1 VSVARTGA
9 IALTGLE
16 GRVVD
21 VEVDVAPGVPK
32 FLVVGLPD
40 TSVNEARD
48 RVRSAVLNSGLRW
61 PDRRVTV
68 NLSPGWVRKRG
79 SSFDL
84 ALATAVLAADDQLP
98 AAAVAPL
105 VVVGELGLDGRV
117 RRVRGVLPMTM
128 AALAAGRS
136 VVVVPGGSAAEAA
149 LVPAAHVV
157 PVATL
162 GELVGVLRGEQAAAE
177 VIAAGA
183 EDEGDP
189 GDDLA
194 DVVGQERARSA
205 LEVAAA
211 GGHHLLLHGAPG
223 AGKTML
229 ARRLPGLLPE
239 LGVGDRLE
247 VTALH
252 SVAGALPEDHPLIR
266 RPPFQSPHHTASAA
280 AVVGGG
286 SGVPRPGAVS
296 LAHRGVLFLDE
307 APEFSPRVLD
317 TLRQPLESGEVT
329 IARADAVVRYPAAF
343 QLVLAANP
351 CPCGQSFG
359 RGDGCTCTPWQ
370 KIRYRARLS
379 GPMLD
384 RVDLRVPLLPVDRAQ
399 LLEAGAGE
407 RSADVRQRVLAARAR
422 SEHRFAAVPW
432 RTNSEVPGRDLRD
445 RFRPDP
451 AALGPLA
458 EEVGRG
464 RLSARGVDRVLRVAW
479 TVADLAGVARP
490 GAFEVEAA
498 LGLRGLVSQWAG

>member
-1 VSVARTGA
+1 MSVARTGA
-9 IALTGLE
+9 IALTGLH
-16 GRVVD
+16 GQVVD

-61 PDRRVTV
+61 PDHRVTV

-84 ALATAVLAADDQLP
+84 ALATAILAADAQLP
-98 AAAVAPL
+98 ASAVQQL

-117 RRVRGVLPMTM
+117 REVRGVLPMTL
-128 AALAAGRS
+128 AALSAGRDT
-136 VVVVPGGSAAEAA
+136 VVVPGGSAAEAG
-149 LVPAAHVV
+149 LVPAARVI

-162 GELVGVLRGEQAAAE
+162 AELVAILRGEREPRAVETPEPPRDE
-177 VIAAGA
+177 VLGA
-183 EDEGDP
+183 
-189 GDDLA
+189 DLE
-194 DVVGQERARSA
+194 DVVGQEHARSA
-205 LEVAAA
+205 LEIAAA

-239 LGVGDRLE
+239 LGVDHRLE

-252 SVAGALPEDHPLIR
+252 SVAGALPEDQPLIY
-266 RPPFQSPHHTASAA
+266 RPPFQSPHHTATAP

-317 TLRQPLESGEVT
+317 TLRQPLETGEVT
-329 IARADAVVRYPAAF
+329 ISRADAVVRYPAAF
-343 QLVLAANP
+343 LLVLAANP

-370 KIRYRARLS
+370 KVRYRARLS
-379 GPMLD
+379 GPLLD
-384 RVDLRVPLLPVDRAQ
+384 RVDLRVPVLPVDRAQ
-399 LLEAGAGE
+399 LLDAGAGE
-407 RSADVRQRVLAARAR
+407 PSAAVRERVLAARER
-422 SEHRFAAVPW
+422 SEARYVSLPW
-432 RTNSEVPGRDLRD
+432 RTNSQVPGRALRD
-445 RFRPDP
+445 QFRPGP
-451 AALGPLA
+451 AALGLLS

-479 TVADLAGVARP
+479 TVADLAEVGRP
-490 GAFEVEAA
+490 GTFEVEVA
-498 LGLRGLVSQWAG
+498 LGLRGLASPWAA